1 MTKEHA
7 IESIFKTLPY
17 VESIHLLNLPEN
29 YDYLVF
35 KWKGNEYKFNYDQMY
50 IEQIIE
56 DEDLQTSSKRKTDI
70 AILIETILKR
80 ENEIN
85 GEDDIPFK

>member
-1 MTKEHA
+1 MIKEHA

-17 VESIHLLNLPEN
+17 IDTIYLLNLPEN

-35 KWKGNEYKFNYDQMY
+35 KWKGNQYKFNYDQ
-50 IEQIIE
+50 ICVEQIME
-56 DEDLQTSSKRKTDI
+56 DEDCSTCSKRKTDT

-85 GEDDIPFK
+85 GEDDLPFK